1 MKIAV
6 FGLGYVGCVSAASLA
21 AAGHEVTGVDID
33 PWKIELVRN
42 GRVPVLEPGLSEI
55 VEQVV
60 ASGHLKA
67 TDDGVAAVM
76 ENELS
81 LVCVGTPSRPAN
93 GSIDTTALERV
104 AEIIGRGIAES
115 EGRHTVVIRSTVV
128 PGTTESVVI
137 PALERMSG
145 LTAGED
151 FGVAVNPEFL
161 REGTSVKDFKNPP
174 KTVIGQ
180 IDDESGEPVESLY
193 AGLDAP
199 LFRLSIREAELVK
212 YVDNAFHALKIG
224 FANEI
229 GAIAEA
235 FSVDAQEVMRVFRSD
250 TKLNISP
257 AYLSPGFAFGGS
269 CLPKDLRALVHAAHR
284 RDVAVP
290 ILENVLP
297 SNDAHIRRALDA
309 ITSLGLRRVGL
320 FGLAFKSGTDDLR
333 ESPLVELAERLIGK
347 GFELKIYDP
356 RVSVSKL
363 VGANKAFVEA
373 HLPHLSRLL
382 VDSPAGVIE
391 HAEVV
396 ILGRGYLEA
405 SELLR
410 ECPDLPVIDLNGPVA
425 SAAPVE
431 EYVGH
436 PA

>member
-1 MKIAV
+1 M
-6 FGLGYVGCVSAASLA
+6 
-21 AAGHEVTGVDID
+21 
-33 PWKIELVRN
+33 
-42 GRVPVLEPGLSEI
+42 
-55 VEQVV
+55 
-60 ASGHLKA
+60 
-67 TDDGVAAVM
+67 
-76 ENELS
+76 
-81 LVCVGTPSRPAN
+81 
-93 GSIDTTALERV
+93 
-104 AEIIGRGIAES
+104 
-115 EGRHTVVIRSTVV
+115 
-128 PGTTESVVI
+128 
-137 PALERMSG
+137 
-145 LTAGED
+145 
-151 FGVAVNPEFL
+151 NPEFL
-161 REGTSVKDFKNPP
+161 REGSSVEDFRNPP

-180 IDDESGEPVESLY
+180 LDDESGEQVASLY
-193 AGLDAP
+193 AELDAP
-199 LFRLSIREAELVK
+199 LFRLSLREAELVK

-284 RDVAVP
+284 RDVEVP
-290 ILENVLP
+290 ILEHVLP

-309 ITSLGLRRVGL
+309 ITALGLRRVGL

-347 GFELKIYDP
+347 GFDLRIYDP

-363 VGANKAFVEA
+363 VGANKAFVEE

-391 HAEVV
+391 HAEVC

-410 ECPDLPVIDLNGPVA
+410 SSPELPVIDLNGPIA
-425 SAAPVE
+425 SAAAVD
-431 EYVGH
+431 EYAGH